1 MKSLNSNTMKKY
13 LIPALCLICIQV
25 SQAQLSLNGH
35 FYGEDVLKFNTY
47 KPSVGTAKVIGMGGS
62 FTALG
67 GDASNA
73 YLNPA
78 GLGFYNKSEFSI
90 SPVFGNYTSDSK
102 YIGVSNSTN
111 SSDLKMGQL
120 AVVFSSR
127 GAGTRKKRSAWA
139 ISYNNLANF
148 QSNYDFSGT
157 NNKSSISDFF
167 AQRATQRGVSSE
179 TLDKEFNTNTVQ
191 AQNIT
196 SLAYQAYLIEPLANN
211 AYEASELTI
220 PIEQAGNV
228 STKGNLGQI
237 NLSYGVNYD
246 NKTYVGLGLG
256 IQNLSHT
263 SLTSF
268 NERFPKGQVFNG
280 FDFYDELYTSG
291 TGLNLN
297 LGVIYKLTES
307 IRIGGAIISPTA
319 MRSSET
325 YIAGVKIDQKPGT
338 FVTDNKNITTVPND
352 FSYRITSPLRAST
365 GLSVFLPKKIGA
377 INIDAEY
384 IGYSKMGIKD
394 TEDPKWTSD
403 QRKGIQN
410 QYKDVL
416 NVKIGT
422 ELRFGNARLRG
433 GLAYNQNPI
442 INQAVAI
449 FSKGILVSSI
459 GAGFRT
465 DRFFGDVA
473 FNTTRKTFGYTPYT
487 VNNASDYASVAVESK
502 NTMVAFT
509 IGTFF

>member
-1 MKSLNSNTMKKY
+1 MKKY
-13 LIPALCLICIQV
+13 LILVLSLVFIQAT
-25 SQAQLSLNGH
+25 QAQLSLNGH
-35 FYGEDVLKFNTY
+35 FYGEDALKFNTY
-47 KPSVGTAKVIGMGGS
+47 KSSVGTAKVIGMGGS

-78 GLGFYNKSEFSI
+78 GLGFYNKSEFSV
-90 SPVFGNYTSDSK
+90 SPVFGNYTTNSK
-102 YIGVSNSTN
+102 YIGVSTN
-111 SSDLKMGQL
+111 TTSSDLKMGQL

-127 GAGTRKKRSAWA
+127 GTGTRKKRSAWSL
-139 ISYNNLANF
+139 SYNNLANF

-167 AQRATQRGVSSE
+167 AQRATARGVSSA
-179 TLDKEFNTNTVQ
+179 TLDKEFNTSTIQ

-196 SLAYQAYLIEPLANN
+196 SLAYQAYLIEPLDGNK
-211 AYEASELTI
+211 YEAAELTV
-220 PIEQAGNV
+220 PIDQIGNV

-280 FDFYDELYTSG
+280 FNFYDELYTSG

-297 LGVIYKLTES
+297 LGVIYKLTEN

-319 MRSSET
+319 MKTSET
-325 YIAGVKIDQKPGT
+325 YIAGVKIDQKPNIFT
-338 FVTDNKNITTVPND
+338 TPNKSITTVPND

-365 GLSVFLPKKIGA
+365 GLSFFLPKKLGA
-377 INIDAEY
+377 VNFDAEY

-394 TEDPKWTSD
+394 SEDAKWSSD
-403 QRKGIQN
+403 QKKGIQN

-416 NVKIGT
+416 NLKVGA

-433 GLAYNQNPI
+433 GLGYNQNPNK
-442 INQAVAI
+442 NQAAII
-449 FSKGILVSSI
+449 FSKGTLISSI

-473 FNTTRKTFGYTPYT
+473 FNASKSTFGYTPYT
-487 VNNASDYASVAVESK
+487 VANTNDYASVAVDSK

>member
-1 MKSLNSNTMKKY
+1 MKKF
-13 LIPALCLICIQV
+13 LIPVLGLMFLQTAN
-25 SQAQLSLNGH
+25 AQLSLNGH
-35 FYGEDVLKFNTY
+35 FYGEDALKFNTY
-47 KPSVGTAKVIGMGGS
+47 NPGVGTAKVIGMGGS

-78 GLGFYNKSEFSI
+78 GLGFYNKSEFSV
-90 SPVFGNYTSDSK
+90 SPVFGNYSSNAK
-102 YIGVSNSTN
+102 YIGVANNTS

-179 TLDKEFNTNTVQ
+179 TLDKEFNTNTIQ
-191 AQNIT
+191 TQNIT
-196 SLAYQAYLIEPLANN
+196 SLAYQAYLIEPLPNN
-211 AYEASELTI
+211 AYEAGELSI
-220 PIEQAGNV
+220 PIEQSGNV
-228 STKGNLGQI
+228 NTKGRLGQI

-263 SLTSF
+263 QLTSL
-268 NERFPKGQVFNG
+268 NERFPKGVIFNG

-297 LGVIYKLTES
+297 LGVIYKLTENV
-307 IRIGGAIISPTA
+307 RLGAAIISPTA
-319 MRSSET
+319 MRTSET
-325 YIAGVKIDQKPGT
+325 YIAGVVIDLKPGT
-338 FVTDNKNITTVPND
+338 FETSNKAITTVPND

-365 GLSVFLPKKIGA
+365 GLSFFLPKKLGA
-377 INIDAEY
+377 INLDAEY

-394 TEDPKWTSD
+394 TEDAKWSSD
-403 QRKGIQN
+403 QKQGIQN

-416 NVKIGT
+416 NLKVGA

-433 GLAYNQNPI
+433 GLAYNQNPTK
-442 INQAVAI
+442 NQAAAVL
-449 FSKGILVSSI
+449 SKATIVSSI

-473 FNTTRKTFGYTPYT
+473 FNATKRTFGYTPYA
-487 VNNASDYASVAVESK
+487 VANAADYASVAVDSK